1 MKSIS
6 LFLVLMSLFLFQDV
20 VAQSALKLDNNSS
33 ILTITGTSNVH
44 NWEMTATGID
54 ASILVENLNGSLSN
68 ISSVDFSV
76 PSKNIKSH
84 NNIMDKKTWEA
95 IKADR
100 YKTIEFNL
108 SDVVN
113 FNINGTIIS
122 GNAMGLLTIAGK
134 SNQVSVPFNGK
145 VNGNNE
151 MLIEGKK
158 EIKLIEF
165 DVEPPTAMMGT
176 LKTGDS
182 VNILFSLNFTPK

>member
-1 MKSIS
+1 
-6 LFLVLMSLFLFQDV
+6 MSLFLFQDV